1 MHKPAI
7 LALQDGTIFKGRAIG
22 ADGTS
27 AGEVVFN
34 TAMTGYQEI
43 LTDPSYCQQLITL
56 TYPHIG
62 NTGVNDEDEEA
73 TRIHA
78 SGLIIRDLPLL
89 ASNWRS
95 QHSLQDYLE
104 SREVIAISDIDTRKL
119 TRLLRDKGAQSGAI
133 MAGDQISEAAAV
145 DAARAFGGLAG
156 SDLAQVVTTAET
168 YTWTQSTWSLG
179 GGYGESSDT
188 PYHVVAYD

>member
-1 MHKPAI
+1 MHRPAI
-7 LALQDGTIFKGRAIG
+7 LALQDGTIFKGSSIG

-43 LTDPSYCQQLITL
+43 LTDPSYCQQLVTL

-78 SGLIIRDLPLL
+78 S
-89 ASNWRS
+89 
-95 QHSLQDYLE
+95 
-104 SREVIAISDIDTRKL
+104 
-119 TRLLRDKGAQSGAI
+119 
-133 MAGDQISEAAAV
+133 
-145 DAARAFGGLAG
+145 
-156 SDLAQVVTTAET
+156 
-168 YTWTQSTWSLG
+168 
-179 GGYGESSDT
+179 
-188 PYHVVAYD
+188 